1 MRSHDDFVVGRL
13 ARRIHSATPLRLSP
27 HFPETAQPA
36 LILLLWSAFMAHEL
50 YTRTNQKIYFAG
62 LALETMNKALQGG
75 AMNAQALLQ
84 AERESAVFHLY
95 GALLGL
101 CHEIAGFYRLP
112 QAHAN
117 RVELLLTQEVLDAK
131 AIPELAEMVE
141 LARSPGTWLAQLVA
155 AHAALYQTLQAPKK
169 IKADVF
175 QPLIEVVSVEGDG
188 PETLSRDTLEE
199 WRQNL
204 KKMAIRFRDGLN
216 EC

>member
-1 MRSHDDFVVGRL
+1 
-13 ARRIHSATPLRLSP
+13 
-27 HFPETAQPA
+27 
-36 LILLLWSAFMAHEL
+36 MAHEL

-62 LALETMNKALQGG
+62 LALGAMNKAGEG
-75 AMNAQALLQ
+75 RAMNAQALVQ

-112 QAHAN
+112 QASAP
-117 RVELLLTQEVLDAK
+117 RVELLLTQEVLEAI

-141 LARSPGTWLAQLVA
+141 LARAPQTWLAQLIA
-155 AHAALYQTLQAPKK
+155 THGALYQPLQAPKK
-169 IKADVF
+169 VKADVF
-175 QPLIEVVSVEGDG
+175 QPLIVAVNLDD
-188 PETLSRDTLEE
+188 ETPHELSQETLEE

-204 KKMAIRFRDGLN
+204 KSLAIRFRDGLN